1 MPVYVTIFRQV
12 HRLQRPLRWGSFRHT
27 SPLSKVFGFD
37 RGLPVDRY
45 YIEAFLQMY
54 RSDIR
59 WMVLE
64 IGDPEYTLKFGGDQV
79 VRSDVLHAVP
89 GNPKATMVGDLETG
103 QGLPS
108 NAYDCIILTQTL
120 PFIFNIKAALITC
133 YTALKPSGV
142 LLATLP
148 GISQISRYDMDRWG
162 DYWRFTDL
170 SVRKLFTEVFIGEQ
184 VLVETHGNVLAAC
197 ALLQGIV
204 AEELTPGE
212 LDACDP
218 DYQVTITVR
227 AQKAG

>member
-12 HRLQRPLRWGSFRHT
+12 HRLQRPLRWGSFRRT
-27 SPLSKVFGFD
+27 SPLSNFFGFD

-45 YIEAFLQMY
+45 YIEAFLQRY

-59 WMVLE
+59 GRVLE
-64 IGDPEYTLKFGGDQV
+64 IGDPEYTLKFGGEKV
-79 VRSDVLHAVP
+79 VSSDVLHAVD

-103 QGLPS
+103 QGLPRD
-108 NAYDCIILTQTL
+108 AYDCMILTQT
-120 PFIFNIKAALITC
+120 FHVIYDIKSAILNCHA
-133 YTALKPSGV
+133 ALKPSGV

-148 GISQISRYDMDRWG
+148 GVSQISRYDMDRWG